1 MRRVLQV
8 LQRFWNKL
16 WGLRER
22 LARTCAT
29 LQKHL
34 DNQDKDKAWTTY
46 AKALSLASQCDR
58 TEVIQ
63 IVVRFDSLFD
73 DQVFSSSISVGRA
86 LSTLIDA
93 IPQTTQSLDAAWR
106 LSKRLNEQ
114 SSIQQIQQQICTKL
128 ALQGDTNTLLV
139 RLLELRNERLL
150 TSAELT
156 PILNTFLEKHSFQL
170 ADSWRAFFNQF
181 QPTELPQIH
190 QVYAVLGYYDRA
202 TELAEAAL
210 DYRSATCYLRSVAG
224 KNAALRML
232 ALSQQWGDAEA
243 IAQAHQKVAE
253 SFWDEDNY
261 AEALLH
267 FQKAGNPEGTSNCYQ
282 QLGQFELAIQHC
294 PAVSSEWMRSIREA
308 IENAVRFHLEHQEFL
323 SAVRLLK
330 AVEDAWRS
338 KSQDSTIQAEAN
350 RTQHLLS
357 EVVRTAR
364 YAFEA
369 ELRASEGSSATS
381 IFKQR
386 SLLEEAAGNYLEAG
400 LQAEKAQDYFAASL
414 LFEKASAFGQ
424 ALSALDAASPDAIDP
439 LKKAQLLEQG
449 GDFFM
454 AGLLYERLGETE
466 QAIAMYEQA
475 TEFWRAAQL
484 RRQQL
489 GDEQVIFDDRF
500 KELLTKAGR
509 VEQLAE
515 LCAALASEPKRASE
529 QKARLWRRI
538 QDLGEQN
545 QIAEKWL
552 GIVAIELP
560 GIEALDRR
568 RFEEQASVWVQ
579 AASREVLADYIDAF
593 GLDLGTSNSV
603 VCLYNK
609 RSGEPEIIEWQGRR
623 QIPSVFAIDQ
633 QGRELIG
640 LSISEL
646 LGKSPRAIVTKAK
659 REMGTDRKFRA
670 GGQDY
675 RPEEIAARIINHTR
689 QLARE
694 YLQKKIGEK
703 VSARAT
709 RVMGTTP
716 PSDWVREFLRKH
728 PPIVPLANATITV
741 PAYFNDTQK
750 QATRTAGI
758 LADVNILRLIHEPT
772 AACLAGR
779 IRKTGN
785 ETILVA
791 DLGAGTFDLSIIE
804 VAQNVFEVLEIEG
817 DNTLGSADLDELL
830 YAHFLAVIATETGQ
844 EIFSN
849 SQAATRLRQAC
860 EELKIELS
868 SCNSWTIDLPQLVGD
883 RTVELSLTRAELER
897 LGASWLE
904 RIQVACRKIT
914 HKPDRI
920 LLIGGG
926 AIMPAVHRCIQS
938 VFKLA
943 PGSDVDP
950 LTAVARGAVLQAAI
964 LMDALPGWLL
974 LDAVPFSLGIK
985 CQTEPG
991 QPGQPG
997 QPAQFKFDSVIAKH
1011 TTIPTDKT
1019 RRYTT
1024 IEDNQTQ
1031 VRIEVFQGESLVPEE
1046 NFKLGQFILQGVPI
1060 AKAGVP
1066 QIDVTFKIDAN
1077 CLLTVT
1083 ARDAA
1088 TGNQQSITIADSH
1101 LLTPAQTTSLQ
1112 GRFRDSQTYQA
1123 TLARLEK
1130 LAAELTVR
1138 LREALQTDIL
1148 GLSTR
1153 LPERLRSY
1161 ERYRERYLLTDR
1173 DNDVLFEVY
1182 RDRNESEMKVRL
1194 ALDQWGTLSRSIQA
1208 WLESYSSFNWRSTE
1222 LENQVQQLLDEGD
1235 RLLLRT
1241 RDAILNI
1248 TDIAA
1253 IYHRWLSA
1261 IENLSINP
1269 EGDAEALAQY
1279 FMTLHRHS
1287 EALAQFQRIDAPL
1300 SLPQL
1305 ELKLEILARS
1315 RQHQAYTTLLLEQAE
1330 GLKVHSPDFENLN
1343 RAVSI
1348 YASSVV
1354 WIQVN
1359 LGGLV
1364 ASGSGFAIGSS
1375 QVATNRHVLIDKVT
1389 GKCVPSEAVCVVTKG
1404 GTCRVAA
1411 IHLPTWGADD
1421 VAILDLLP
1429 EHPPIVPLRLG
1440 FSELVEVGERIMT
1453 IGFPSPE
1460 SGGFEENLYCNTG
1473 LVNRIRQNQFCT
1485 ERVLEVSIQLQGGIS
1500 GAPILNRLGEVI
1512 GLLTFWTERRREF
1525 ASGQFYGEQSFY
1537 AIPVE
1542 ILHRLCTS
1550 IREGLKN

>member
-1 MRRVLQV
+1 MANWNLSWRRVLQV
-8 LQRFWNKL
+8 LERFWNKL

-22 LARTCAT
+22 LAKTCTT
-29 LQKHL
+29 LQKQL
-34 DNQDKDKAWTTY
+34 DDRDWGKAWMTY
-46 AKALSLASQCDR
+46 AKALSLASQCDALS
-58 TEVIQ
+58 VIQ
-63 IVVRFDSLFD
+63 IVVRFDPLFD
-73 DQVFSSSISVGRA
+73 NQVFSSTISVGRA
-86 LSTLIDA
+86 LSILMDA
-93 IPQTTQSLDAAWR
+93 TPQTTQGLSAAWR
-106 LSKRLNEQ
+106 LSKRLNEL
-114 SSIQQIQQQICTKL
+114 SSIRQVQQQICTKL
-128 ALQGDTNTLLV
+128 ASQGDTNTLLA
-139 RLLELRNERLL
+139 RLLELRNEGLL

-156 PILNTFLEKHSFQL
+156 SILKTFLEKHSFGL
-170 ADSWRAFFNQF
+170 LDGWRDFFNQF
-181 QPTELPQIH
+181 QPADLPQIH
-190 QVYAVLGYYDRA
+190 HVYAVLGYYDRA
-202 TELAEAAL
+202 SELAEAAL
-210 DYRSATCYLRSVAG
+210 DYHSAICYLQSVTG
-224 KNAALRML
+224 KKAALRML
-232 ALSQQWGDAEA
+232 ALSQQWGDSEA

-253 SFWDEDNY
+253 SFLEEGNY
-261 AEALLH
+261 AESLLH
-267 FQKAGNPEGTSNCYQ
+267 FQKADNPEGISNCYQ
-282 QLGQFELAIQHC
+282 QLGQFDLAIQHF
-294 PAVSSEWMRSIREA
+294 PAVSSDWIRLIREA
-308 IENAVRFHLEHQEFL
+308 IENAVRFHLEHLEFL

-330 AVEDAWRS
+330 AVEDAWRT

-350 RTQHLLS
+350 RIQHLLS

-364 YAFEA
+364 SAFEA
-369 ELRASEGSSATS
+369 DLRASEGSSATS

-400 LQAEKAQDYFAASL
+400 LQAQKAQDYFAASL

-424 ALSALDAASPDAIDP
+424 ALSALEVASPDAP
-439 LKKAQLLEQG
+439 NLLKKAQLLEQG

-454 AGLLYERLGETE
+454 AALLYEQLGETE

-500 KELLTKAGR
+500 QELLTKAGR

-515 LCAALASEPKRASE
+515 LCVAKASEPKRATE

-538 QDLGEQN
+538 QDLGDRNLVEQ
-545 QIAEKWL
+545 KWL
-552 GIVAIELP
+552 DIVAIELP

-568 RFEEQASVWVQ
+568 RFEDQASAWLQ
-579 AASREVLADYIDAF
+579 AASREVLADYIDAI

-609 RSGEPEIIEWQGRR
+609 RSSEPEVVEWQGRR

-646 LGKSPRAIVTKAK
+646 LGKSPRAIITKAK

-675 RPEEIAARIINHTR
+675 RPEEIAARIINHAR

-694 YLQKKIGEK
+694 HLYKKIGEK

-709 RVMGTTP
+709 RVMGQAP
-716 PSDWVREFLRKH
+716 PSDWVREFMRKH
-728 PPIVPLANATITV
+728 PPIIVLPNVAITV
-741 PAYFNDTQK
+741 PAYFNESQK

-772 AACLAGR
+772 AACMAGR
-779 IRKTGN
+779 IRKMGN

-804 VAQNVFEVLEIEG
+804 VDQNVFEVLAIEG

-830 YAHFLAVIATETGQ
+830 YAHFLAIITAETGQ

-868 SCNSWTIDLPQLVGD
+868 ACNSWTIYLPQLVGD
-883 RTVELSLTRAELER
+883 RTTELTLTRAELER
-897 LGASWLE
+897 LASSWLE
-904 RIQVACRKIT
+904 RIQAACQKIN

-938 VFKLA
+938 VFKLT

-985 CQTEPG
+985 CQSQAG
-991 QPGQPG
+991 
-997 QPAQFKFDSVIAKH
+997 QFKFDSVITKH

-1019 RRYTT
+1019 QRYTT

-1031 VRIEVFQGESLVPEE
+1031 IRIEVFQGESPIPEE
-1046 NFKLGQFILQGVPI
+1046 NFKIGQFILQGVLF

-1066 QIDVTFKIDAN
+1066 QIDVTFKIDTN

-1088 TGNQQSITIADSH
+1088 TGNQHSITIADSH
-1101 LLTPAQTTSLQ
+1101 LLTPAQTVSLQ
-1112 GRFRDSQTYQA
+1112 GRLRDSQVYQA
-1123 TLARLEK
+1123 MLGRLEK
-1130 LAAELTVR
+1130 LAVELTVM
-1138 LREALQTDIL
+1138 LREAEQTDIF
-1148 GLSTR
+1148 GLSAR
-1153 LPERLRSY
+1153 LQERLRSY
-1161 ERYRERYLLTDR
+1161 ERYREQYLPTDR
-1173 DNDVLFEVY
+1173 DNEVLFEVY
-1182 RDRNESEMKVRL
+1182 RDRNEAEMKVRL

-1222 LENQVQQLLDEGD
+1222 LENQVQQLLGEGD

-1248 TDIAA
+1248 TEISGT
-1253 IYHRWLSA
+1253 YHKWLSA
-1261 IENLSINP
+1261 IENLPINL

-1279 FMTLHRHS
+1279 FMSLHRYS
-1287 EALAQFQRIDAPL
+1287 EALTHFEQINAPL

-1305 ELKLEILARS
+1305 ELNLEILARS
-1315 RQHQAYTTLLLEQAE
+1315 RQHQAYTTLLLDQAE
-1330 GLKVHSPDFENLN
+1330 RLKVHSPDFENLN

-1359 LGGLV
+1359 LGGV
-1364 ASGSGFAIGSS
+1364 IASGSGFAIGSN
-1375 QVATNRHVLIDKVT
+1375 QVATNRHVLIDQVT
-1389 GKCVPSEAVCVVTKG
+1389 GKCVLPEAISVVTKAG
-1404 GTCRVAA
+1404 ICQVAA

-1421 VAILDLLP
+1421 IVILDLVP
-1429 EHPPIVPLRLG
+1429 GHSPIVPLRLG

-1453 IGFPSPE
+1453 VGFPSPE
-1460 SGGFEENLYCNTG
+1460 SAGFEENLYCNTG

-1512 GLLTFWTERRREF
+1512 GILTFWTERKREF

-1542 ILHRLCTS
+1542 ILRRLSTS
-1550 IREGLKN
+1550 IR